1 MDNKEEQKKVLI
13 AEDSSVIRNL
23 LKKVLS
29 FEDFEITAV
38 KDGQSCIDKF
48 NEGNF
53 DLILMDIHLPGA
65 KNGLEATKEIRA
77 VKKKKSSVPIIGI
90 SGNAKNKPVSEFFD
104 AGMNEYLQKPLDYDK
119 VVELVKKHL
128 N

>member
-1 MDNKEEQKKVLI
+1 MDSTETKKQILI
-13 AEDSSVIRNL
+13 AEDSSVITNL

-29 FEDFEITAV
+29 FENLEITTV
-38 KDGQSCIDKF
+38 KSGQKCIDRF

-53 DLILMDIHLPGA
+53 DLILMDIHLPGL
-65 KNGLEATKEIRA
+65 KNGLDATKEIRA
-77 VKKKKSSVPIIGI
+77 TKKKKASIPILGI